1 MKITETMEKTWSHL
15 IGSGMTPEGAAG
27 LMGNLYSESGII
39 PTRVETL
46 CLKRLREAGKLY
58 TDATYTAFV
67 DDGTINRDEFLHPLP
82 GRQYGYGLAQ
92 WTSPG
97 RKGKLYDHC
106 KARKTSIGDL
116 AAQLE
121 FLVTELQQ
129 SYPSVWQVLTSTDS
143 IKEASDAVLTKFE
156 MPADC
161 SQAVKSTR
169 AGYGQQIYAALGG
182 SKMAT
187 AQDIIDVVK
196 SWIGYSEANGKHR
209 RIVDIY
215 NAYGAKAGYPRG
227 YKVPYN
233 VPWCDV
239 TVSAA
244 FIQAGAVDLIGGVEC
259 GVEEHIQIF
268 KRKGIWIEDGTI
280 TPKPGYIIC
289 YNWDQ
294 YGQPNDGYAD
304 HIGIV
309 EAVKGGMI
317 TIIEGNYNDAVQR
330 RTIRVG
336 WEYIRGYAAPNYADN
351 SINNST
357 NLTTKSTNSIKNTTN
372 SIKNSTT
379 QVTTSTYTFTPQT
392 VSNGSVGKSALLL
405 QTLLRGLGY
414 LGNDS
419 RQLDLDGQAGA
430 NTIGALRRYQADHAL
445 TADGVAG
452 PQTWGCIIGL

>member
-1 MKITETMEKTWSHL
+1 MKITDTMKKTWSHL
-15 IGSGMTPEGAAG
+15 TGAGMSPEGAAG

-39 PTRVETL
+39 PIRVETL
-46 CLKRLREAGKLY
+46 CLQRLREAGKYY
-58 TDATYTAFV
+58 TNATYTAFV
-67 DDGTINRDEFLHPLP
+67 DDGTISREEFLHPLP

-116 AAQLE
+116 AAQLD
-121 FLVTELQQ
+121 FLITELQQ
-129 SYPSVWQVLTSTDS
+129 SYPSVWHVLTTTDS
-143 IKEASDAVLTKFE
+143 IKEASDVVLTKFE

-161 SQAVKSTR
+161 GGRVKQTR
-169 AGYGQQIYAALGG
+169 WQYATELYDHFTEEADTVA
-182 SKMAT
+182 KVT
-187 AQDIIDVVK
+187 AQDVINVIRG
-196 SWIGYSEANGKHR
+196 WIGYSEGNGKHR
-209 RIVDIY
+209 TIVDIY
-215 NAYGAKAGYPRG
+215 NAYGAIHGYPRG
-227 YKVPYN
+227 YKVPYT
-233 VPWCDV
+233 VAWCDV

-244 FIQAGAVDLIGGVEC
+244 FIKAGAVDLIGGIEC

-268 KRKGIWIEDGTI
+268 KRAGIWIEDGTI

-294 YGQPNDGYAD
+294 YGQPNNGYAD

-309 EAVKGGMI
+309 ESVKGDTM
-317 TIIEGNYNDAVQR
+317 TVIEGNYNDAVQR
-330 RTIRVG
+330 RSIRIG
-336 WEYIRGYAAPNYADN
+336 WGYIRGFAAPKYADN

-357 NLTTKSTNSIKNTTN
+357 N
-372 SIKNSTT
+372 SIKNSTNSINNST
-379 QVTTSTYTFTPQT
+379 IQATTYSFTPAT
-392 VSNGSVGKSALLL
+392 VQNGSVGKSVLLL

-419 RQLDLDGQAGA
+419 RQLDLDGVAGG

-452 PQTWGCIIGL
+452 VQTWGCIIGL

>member
-1 MKITETMEKTWSHL
+1 MKITDTMIKTWSHL
-15 IGSGMTPEGAAG
+15 TGAGMTPEGVAG

-39 PTRVETL
+39 PNRVETL
-46 CLKRLREAGKLY
+46 CLKRLREAGKYY

-67 DDGTINRDEFLHPLP
+67 DDGTISRDEFLHPLP

-106 KARKTSIGDL
+106 KARKASIGDL
-116 AAQLE
+116 QAQLD

-129 SYPSVWQVLTSTDS
+129 SYPTVWQVLTSTDS
-143 IKEASDAVLTKFE
+143 IKEASDIVLTKFE

-161 SQAVKSTR
+161 GSAVKATR

-187 AQDIIDVVK
+187 AQDIINVVK
-196 SWIGYSEANGKHR
+196 SWIGYSEDNGKHK

-215 NAYGAKAGYPRG
+215 NAYGAKVGYPRG

-244 FIQAGAVDLIGGVEC
+244 FILAGAVDLIGGIEC

-280 TPKPGYIIC
+280 TPKPGYIIV

-309 EAVKGGMI
+309 ESVKGDSM
-317 TIIEGNYNDAVQR
+317 TVIEGNYNDAVQR
-330 RTIRVG
+330 RTVKVG
-336 WEYIRGYAAPNYADN
+336 WGYIRGYAAPKYAD
-351 SINNST
+351 SSVKAADAPKQT
-357 NLTTKSTNSIKNTTN
+357 AS
-372 SIKNSTT
+372 
-379 QVTTSTYTFTPQT
+379 VPAYTFTPAT
-392 VSNGSVGKSALLL
+392 VQNGSVGKSALLL
-405 QTLLRGLGY
+405 QTLLRGNGY

-445 TADGVAG
+445 IADGVAG
-452 PQTWGCIIGL
+452 PQTWGKIIGI

>member
-1 MKITETMEKTWSHL
+1 MKITDTMKKTWSHL
-15 IGSGMTPEGAAG
+15 ISSGMTKEGAAG

-46 CLKRLREAGKLY
+46 CLQRLREAGKLY

-67 DDGTINRDEFLHPLP
+67 DDGTISRAEFLHPLS
-82 GRQYGYGLAQ
+82 GRQYGYGLCQ

-106 KARKTSIGDL
+106 KARKASIGDL
-116 AAQLE
+116 DAQLD
-121 FLVTELQQ
+121 FLITELQQ
-129 SYPSVWQVLTSTDS
+129 SYPSVWHVLTSTDS
-143 IKEASDAVLTKFE
+143 IKEASDIVLTKFE

-161 SQAVKSTR
+161 SQSVKSTR

-187 AQDIIDVVK
+187 AQDIINVVK
-196 SWIGYSEANGKHR
+196 SWIGYSEANGKHK

-227 YKVPYN
+227 YKVPYS

-268 KRKGIWIEDGTI
+268 KRAGIWIEDGTI

-309 EAVKGGMI
+309 EAVKDGMI

-330 RTIRVG
+330 RQIKVG
-336 WEYIRGYAAPNYADN
+336 WEYIRGYAAPKYAETPQKAADTPKQTA
-351 SINNST
+351 S
-357 NLTTKSTNSIKNTTN
+357 
-372 SIKNSTT
+372 
-379 QVTTSTYTFTPQT
+379 VPAYTFTPAT
-392 VSNGSVGKSALLL
+392 VQNGSVGKSALLL

-452 PQTWGCIIGL
+452 VQTWNKIIGI

>member
-1 MKITETMEKTWSHL
+1 MKITDTMKKTWSHL
-15 IGSGMTPEGAAG
+15 IGSGATKEGAAG
-27 LMGNLYSESGII
+27 LMGNLYAESLCN
-39 PTRVETL
+39 PVCLETL
-46 CLKRLREAGKLY
+46 CIQRYKERLGI
-58 TDATYTAFV
+58 TYTSESYMEAV
-67 DDGTINRDEFLHPLP
+67 DRGTV
-82 GRQYGYGLAQ
+82 GRNDFIRPMGYQYGWGLCQ

-106 KARKTSIGDL
+106 KARKVSIGDL
-116 AAQLE
+116 QAQLE
-121 FLVTELQQ
+121 FLITELQQ
-129 SYPSVWQVLTSTDS
+129 SYPSVWQVLTTTDS
-143 IKEASDAVLTKFE
+143 IKEASDIVLTKFE

-161 SQAVKSTR
+161 GGRVKTTR
-169 AGYGQQIYAALGG
+169 QQYATEFFYHFAEEADTVA
-182 SKMAT
+182 KAT
-187 AQDIIDVVK
+187 AQDVINVIRG
-196 SWIGYSEANGKHR
+196 WIGYSEANGKHK

-215 NAYGAKAGYPRG
+215 NNYGAKHGYPRG
-227 YKVPYN
+227 YKVPYS
-233 VPWCDV
+233 VAWCDV

-244 FIQAGAVDLIGGVEC
+244 FIQAGAVDLIGGIEC

-268 KRKGIWIEDGTI
+268 KKKGIWIEDGTI

-294 YGQPNDGYAD
+294 YGQPNEGYAD

-309 EAVKGGMI
+309 ESVKDGMI

-330 RTIRVG
+330 RQIKVG
-336 WEYIRGYAAPNYADN
+336 WGYIRGYAAPKYADN

-357 NLTTKSTNSIKNTTN
+357 NSIKNSTN

-392 VSNGSVGKSALLL
+392 VSNGSAGKSVLLL

-452 PQTWGCIIGL
+452 VQTWSKIIGI

>member
-1 MKITETMEKTWSHL
+1 MQITDIMRQCWQHL
-15 IGSGMTPEGAAG
+15 IKAGATKEGAAG
-27 LMGNLYSESGII
+27 LMGNLYAES
-39 PTRVETL
+39 L
-46 CLKRLREAGKLY
+46 CNPVCLENLCIQRYKERQSKIY
-58 TDATYTAFV
+58 TSAVYGALV
-67 DDGTINRDEFLHPLP
+67 DDGTISRDEFIRPM
-82 GRQYGYGLAQ
+82 GYQYGWGLAQ

-106 KARKTSIGDL
+106 KAKKVSIGDL
-116 AAQLE
+116 QAQLE
-121 FLVTELQQ
+121 FLITELQQ
-129 SYPSVWQVLTSTDS
+129 SYPSVWHVLTTTDC
-143 IKEASDAVLTKFE
+143 IAEASDVVLTKFE

-161 SQAVKSTR
+161 SQAVKSSR

-187 AQDIIDVVK
+187 GQDIINVVK

-233 VPWCDV
+233 VAWCDV

-244 FIQAGAVDLIGGVEC
+244 FIQAGAVDLIGGIEC
-259 GVEEHIQIF
+259 GVEEHVQIF
-268 KRKGIWIEDGTI
+268 KRAGIWIEDGTI

-289 YNWDQ
+289 YNWDSF
-294 YGQPNDGYAD
+294 GQPNDGYAD

-309 EAVKGGMI
+309 ESVKDGMI

-336 WEYIRGYAAPNYADN
+336 WGYIRGYAAPKYADN

-357 NLTTKSTNSIKNTTN
+357 NSINNSTNSIN
-372 SIKNSTT
+372 NSTI
-379 QVTTSTYTFTPQT
+379 QATTYSFTPAT
-392 VSNGSVGKSALLL
+392 VQNGSVGKSALLL

-452 PQTWGCIIGL
+452 VQTWAKIIGI

>member
-1 MKITETMEKTWSHL
+1 MQITDVMRQCWQHL
-15 IGSGMTPEGAAG
+15 LKAGATKEGAAG

-39 PTRVETL
+39 PIRVETL
-46 CLKRLREAGKLY
+46 CLQRLREAGKLY

-67 DDGTINRDEFLHPLP
+67 DDGTISRYEFLHPLP
-82 GRQYGYGLAQ
+82 NRQYGYGLAQ

-106 KARKTSIGDL
+106 KARKVSIGDL
-116 AAQLE
+116 AAQLD

-129 SYPSVWQVLTSTDS
+129 SYPSVWQVLTTTDC
-143 IKEASDAVLTKFE
+143 IAEASDAVLIKFE
-156 MPADC
+156 MPKDTGYIVRA
-161 SQAVKSTR
+161 TR
-169 AGYGQQIYAALGG
+169 AGYGKELYNHFAKEAE
-182 SKMAT
+182 SVAKVT
-187 AQDIIDVVK
+187 AQDVINVIRE
-196 SWIGYSEANGKHR
+196 WIGYSEANGKHK

-233 VPWCDV
+233 VAWCDV

-244 FIQAGAVDLIGGVEC
+244 FIQAGAVDLIGGIEC

-268 KRKGIWIEDGTI
+268 KKKGIWIEDGTI

-294 YGQPNDGYAD
+294 CGQPNDGYSD

-309 EAVKGGMI
+309 ESVKDGMI

-330 RTIRVG
+330 RQIKVG
-336 WEYIRGYAAPNYADN
+336 WGYIRGYAAPKYADN

-357 NLTTKSTNSIKNTTN
+357 NSINNSTN

-392 VSNGSVGKSALLL
+392 VQNGSVGKSVLLL

-419 RQLDLDGQAGA
+419 RQLDLDGAAGA

-452 PQTWGCIIGL
+452 VQTWAKIIGI

>member
-1 MKITETMEKTWSHL
+1 MKITDTMKKTWSHL
-15 IGSGMTPEGAAG
+15 ISSGATKEGAAG
-27 LMGNLYSESGII
+27 LMGNLYAESLCN
-39 PTRVETL
+39 PVCLETL
-46 CLKRLREAGKLY
+46 CIQRYKERQGKIY
-58 TDATYTAFV
+58 TSAVYGALV
-67 DDGTINRDEFLHPLP
+67 DDGTITRDEFIRPM
-82 GRQYGYGLAQ
+82 GYQYGWGLCQ

-106 KARKTSIGDL
+106 KARKVSIGDL
-116 AAQLE
+116 AAQLD
-121 FLVTELQQ
+121 FLITELQQ
-129 SYPSVWQVLTSTDS
+129 SYPSVWHVLTTTNS
-143 IKEASDAVLTKFE
+143 IKEASGVVLTKFE

-187 AQDIIDVVK
+187 AQDIINVVK

-215 NAYGAKAGYPRG
+215 NAYGAKVGYPRG

-268 KRKGIWIEDGTI
+268 KRAGIWIEDGTI

-289 YNWDQ
+289 YNWDSF
-294 YGQPNDGYAD
+294 GQPNDGYAD

-309 EAVKGGMI
+309 ESVKDGMI

-336 WEYIRGYAAPNYADN
+336 WGYIRGYAAPKYADN
-351 SINNST
+351 SINNSI
-357 NLTTKSTNSIKNTTN
+357 NSINNSTN

-379 QVTTSTYTFTPQT
+379 QVTTYSFTPAT
-392 VSNGSVGKSALLL
+392 VQNGSVGKSALLL

-414 LGNDS
+414 LGADS
-419 RQLDLDGQAGA
+419 RPLDLDGQAGT
-430 NTIGALRRYQADHAL
+430 NTISALKRYQGDRGL
-445 TADGVAG
+445 DRDGVAG
-452 PQTWGCIIGL
+452 VQTWSKIIGI

>member
-1 MKITETMEKTWSHL
+1 MQITDIMRQCWQHL
-15 IGSGMTPEGAAG
+15 TKAGATKEGAAG
-27 LMGNLYSESGII
+27 LMGNLYAES
-39 PTRVETL
+39 L
-46 CLKRLREAGKLY
+46 CNPVCLENLCIQRYKERQGKIY
-58 TDATYTAFV
+58 TSAVYGALV
-67 DDGTINRDEFLHPLP
+67 DDGTITRDEFIRPM
-82 GRQYGYGLAQ
+82 GYQYGWGLCQ

-106 KARKTSIGDL
+106 KARKASIGDL
-116 AAQLE
+116 QAQLD
-121 FLVTELQQ
+121 FLITELQQ

-143 IKEASDAVLTKFE
+143 IKEASDIVLTKFE

-161 SQAVKSTR
+161 GGRVKQTR
-169 AGYGQQIYAALGG
+169 WQYATELYDHFTEEAE
-182 SKMAT
+182 SMAKAT
-187 AQDIIDVVK
+187 AQDIIK
-196 SWIGYSEANGKHR
+196 IMQSWVGYSEANGKHR

-268 KRKGIWIEDGTI
+268 KRAGIWIEDGTI

-289 YNWDQ
+289 YNWDA
-294 YGQPNDGYAD
+294 YSQPNDGYAD

-309 EAVKGGMI
+309 ESVKDGTI
-317 TIIEGNYNDAVQR
+317 TIIEGNYNDVVQR

-336 WEYIRGYAAPNYADN
+336 WEYIRGYAAPKYAETPQKAADTPKQTA
-351 SINNST
+351 S
-357 NLTTKSTNSIKNTTN
+357 
-372 SIKNSTT
+372 
-379 QVTTSTYTFTPQT
+379 VPAYTFTPAT
-392 VSNGSVGKSALLL
+392 VQNGSVGKSALLL
-405 QTLLRGLGY
+405 QTLLRGNGY

-452 PQTWGCIIGL
+452 VQTWGCIIGL

>member
-1 MKITETMEKTWSHL
+1 MKITDTMIKTWSHL
-15 IGSGMTPEGAAG
+15 IGSGMTPEGVAG

-46 CLKRLREAGKLY
+46 CLQRLREAGKLY

-82 GRQYGYGLAQ
+82 GRQYGYGLCQ

-116 AAQLE
+116 AAQLD
-121 FLVTELQQ
+121 FLITELQQ
-129 SYPSVWQVLTSTDS
+129 SYPSVWRVLTTTDS
-143 IKEASDAVLTKFE
+143 ITDASDIVLTKFE
-156 MPADC
+156 MPADTGY
-161 SQAVKSTR
+161 AVLTVR
-169 AGYGQQIYAALGG
+169 ADYGFEFYNHFAKGG
-182 SKMAT
+182 DKVAT
-187 AQDIIDVVK
+187 ANDIIKVMQ

-209 RIVDIY
+209 NIVDIY
-215 NAYGAKAGYPRG
+215 NAYGAIHGYPRG

-233 VPWCDV
+233 VAWCDV

-244 FIQAGAVDLIGGVEC
+244 FIQAGAVDLIGGIEC

-268 KRKGIWIEDGTI
+268 KKKGIWIEDGTI

-294 YGQPNDGYAD
+294 YGQPNDGYSD

-309 EAVKGGMI
+309 ESVKDGMI

-336 WEYIRGYAAPNYADN
+336 WGYIRGYAAPKYAETPQKAADTPKQTA
-351 SINNST
+351 S
-357 NLTTKSTNSIKNTTN
+357 
-372 SIKNSTT
+372 
-379 QVTTSTYTFTPQT
+379 VPAYTFTPAT
-392 VSNGSVGKSALLL
+392 VQNGSVGKSVLLL

-419 RQLDLDGQAGA
+419 RQLDLDGVAGA

-452 PQTWGCIIGL
+452 VQTWGCIIGL